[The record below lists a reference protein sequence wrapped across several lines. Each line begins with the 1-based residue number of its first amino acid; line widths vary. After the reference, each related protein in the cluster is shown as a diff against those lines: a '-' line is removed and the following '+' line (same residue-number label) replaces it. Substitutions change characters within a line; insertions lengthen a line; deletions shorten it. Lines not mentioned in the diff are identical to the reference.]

1 MFLIYHLVHLV
12 NPIFYG
18 CYYTNSPTTPFVPGG
33 NCTLG
38 DGAYYYTLGGY
49 DGNAGNGDSC
59 YVNLTITPI

>member
-33 NCTLG
+33 NGTLG
-38 DGAYYYTLGGY
+38 DGAYIITLL
-49 DGNAGNGDSC
+49 A
-59 YVNLTITPI
+59 VMAEMEAMEAVVMLT

>member
-33 NCTLG
+33 NGIFG
-38 DGAYYYTLGGY
+38 DGAYIITLL
-49 DGNAGNGDSC
+49 A
-59 YVNLTITPI
+59 VMAEMEAMEAVVMLT